1 MKLVSNMLST
11 TRTQT
16 YMHTEYLQPLD
27 PLPSL
32 DAKKSPLALLAQ
44 TCSSIGKPDPPHNAE
59 NKSVFEPQNGKSS
72 PEKPT
77 AGMDDKCS
85 SFKPYKQSE
94 KREGDAT
101 ILKIGFPT
109 PTHRKSTSSPTL
121 SEPKAIRS
129 SSISPTLKPKAVSP
143 IPSRHSTPDKEHS
156 HSGCDAS
163 REGLLKTV
171 TTPLSAL
178 STSSHISYKHGHLS
192 PTAAVAPCGCHSQ
205 IVGHIPCDPLSAH
218 KHHHEGHVSP
228 ASPYA
233 AAYARVKT
241 ADGATTLMPICR
253 DPYCTNCQQ
262 TPQINSSSCTQCR
275 HDPIGVGLSGAIPVA
290 LPFGGAL
297 PAYPL
302 PTSISSSATS
312 YLYAPHQ
319 GLHASVGD
327 HVCNWVSGAT
337 SCGKRFA
344 SSEELLQH
352 LRSHTNETTPSSP
365 LAASLSA
372 QLGAYYMQYHP
383 SATPLGLAKPG
394 HASPLS
400 PVRYHPY
407 RGSLAAP
414 IGAIPT
420 LPAGAYY
427 SPYALHDL
435 KTRFA
440 TGTPH

>member
-1 MKLVSNMLST
+1 MKLVSNMLSS

-44 TCSSIGKPDPPHNAE
+44 TCSSIGKPDPPHNNVD
-59 NKSVFEPQNGKSS
+59 NKPVYESQNGKSS

-77 AGMDDKCS
+77 APIDDKCS

-101 ILKIGFPT
+101 IMKIGFPNNQA
-109 PTHRKSTSSPTL
+109 RKSASSPPVND
-121 SEPKAIRS
+121 SKPMRS
-129 SSISPTLKPKAVSP
+129 NSCSPTLKPKAVSP
-143 IPSRHSTPDKEHS
+143 IPSSHSTPDKEHSS

-163 REGLLKTV
+163 REGLLKAV
-171 TTPLSAL
+171 TTPLPAL
-178 STSSHISYKHGHLS
+178 STASHISYKHGHLS

-205 IVGHIPCDPLSAH
+205 IVGHIPCDPLSH
-218 KHHHEGHVSP
+218 KHHHEGHISP
-228 ASPYA
+228 TSPYA

-302 PTSISSSATS
+302 PTSMSSAAS
-312 YLYAPHQ
+312 YLYTPHP
-319 GLHASVGD
+319 GLPPASTGD
-327 HVCNWVSGAT
+327 HVCNWVSGTT

-383 SATPLGLAKPG
+383 SAPALGLKSG

-407 RGSLAAP
+407 RSSLTAP
-414 IGAIPT
+414 ISALPS

-435 KTRFA
+435 KARFA
-440 TGTPH
+440 TGIPH